1 MAMKIVKRARR
12 TTGMAMG
19 AALMY
24 FCDPQLG
31 AQRRRATQDR
41 VVGWW
46 QGLGQGRRPAETP
59 QAETPQAETPQ
70 VVVGVQPIPPLERVA
85 SAS

>member
-1 MAMKIVKRARR
+1 MAKKIVKRARR
-12 TTGMAMG
+12 ATGMAMG

-31 AQRRRATQDR
+31 AQRRRATKDR
-41 VVGWW
+41 FAGWW
-46 QGLGQGRRPAETP
+46 QGLGQGRRRADTP
-59 QAETPQAETPQ
+59 QI
-70 VVVGVQPIPPLERVA
+70 VVGVEAVPPLERVA

>member
-1 MAMKIVKRARR
+1 
-12 TTGMAMG
+12 MAMG

-31 AQRRRATQDR
+31 DRRRREVKDR
-41 VVGWW
+41 VTTWW
-46 QGLGQGRRPAETP
+46 QGLGRSRTP
-59 QAETPQAETPQ
+59 TTPPQ
-70 VVVGVQPIPPLERVA
+70 VVVGVEPVPPLERVA

>member
-1 MAMKIVKRARR
+1 MAKKIVKRARR
-12 TTGMAMG
+12 ATGMALG

-31 AQRRRATQDR
+31 EQRRRATQDR
-41 VVGWW
+41 VTAWW
-46 QGLGQGRRPAETP
+46 QGLGRGRRPADTP
-59 QAETPQAETPQ
+59 EVAVA
-70 VVVGVQPIPPLERVA
+70 VQPIPPLERVA

>member
-1 MAMKIVKRARR
+1 MAKKIVKRARR
-12 TTGMAMG
+12 ATGMVMG

-31 AQRRRATQDR
+31 AQRRRATQER
-41 VVGWW
+41 VASWW
-46 QGLGQGRRPAETP
+46 QGLGQGRPPVNTP
-59 QAETPQAETPQ
+59 D

>member
-1 MAMKIVKRARR
+1 MATKIVKRARR
-12 TTGMAMG
+12 ATGMAMG

-24 FCDPQLG
+24 FCDPQMG
-31 AQRRRATQDR
+31 AQRRRATKDR
-41 VVGWW
+41 VAGWW
-46 QGLGQGRRPAETP
+46 QGLGQGRRAD
-59 QAETPQAETPQ
+59 TPQ

>member
-31 AQRRRATQDR
+31 AQRRRATKDR
-41 VVGWW
+41 VAGWW
-46 QGLGQGRRPAETP
+46 QGLGQGGGRASAP
-59 QAETPQAETPQ
+59 QDGGEPQ

>member
-1 MAMKIVKRARR
+1 MAKKIVKRARR
-12 TTGMAMG
+12 ATGMAMG

-24 FCDPQLG
+24 FCDPQMG
-31 AQRRRATQDR
+31 AQRRRAMKDR
-41 VVGWW
+41 VAGWW
-46 QGLGQGRRPAETP
+46 QGLGQGHRAD
-59 QAETPQAETPQ
+59 TPQ

>member
-1 MAMKIVKRARR
+1 MAKKIVNRTRRA
-12 TTGMAMG
+12 TGMAMG

-31 AQRRRATQDR
+31 AQRRQATMDR
-41 VVGWW
+41 VTGWW
-46 QGLGQGRRPAETP
+46 QGLGQGRRPATTQGTTP
-59 QAETPQAETPQ
+59 EVT
-70 VVVGVQPIPPLERVA
+70 VDVQPVPPLERVA

>member
-1 MAMKIVKRARR
+1 MATKIVKRARR
-12 TTGMAMG
+12 ATGIAMG

-24 FCDPQLG
+24 FCDPRLG
-31 AQRRRATQDR
+31 AQRRRDTKDR

-46 QGLGQGRRPAETP
+46 QGLGQGRRP
-59 QAETPQAETPQ
+59 AETPQ

>member
-1 MAMKIVKRARR
+1 
-12 TTGMAMG
+12 MAMG

-31 AQRRRATQDR
+31 AQRRQATKDR
-41 VVGWW
+41 VTDWW
-46 QGLGQGRRPAETP
+46 EGLGRSRRPATP
-59 QAETPQAETPQ
+59 E
-70 VVVGVQPIPPLERVA
+70 VVADVQPAPPLERVV

>member
-1 MAMKIVKRARR
+1 MATKIVKRARR
-12 TTGMAMG
+12 TTGMALG

-24 FCDPQLG
+24 FCDPRLG
-31 AQRRRATQDR
+31 VQRRRAAKDR

-46 QGLGQGRRPAETP
+46 QGLGQGRRR
-59 QAETPQAETPQ
+59 AETPQ

-85 SAS
+85 TAS

>member
-31 AQRRRATQDR
+31 AQRRRDTKDR
-41 VVGWW
+41 VASWW
-46 QGLGQGRRPAETP
+46 RSLGQGSRPAAGADVTD
-59 QAETPQAETPQ
+59 ATQ
-70 VVVGVQPIPPLERVA
+70 VVVGVQPVPPLERVA

>member
-31 AQRRRATQDR
+31 AQRRRATQDW

-59 QAETPQAETPQ
+59 QAEPPQ

>member
-1 MAMKIVKRARR
+1 MATKIVKRARR
-12 TTGMAMG
+12 ATGIAMG

-24 FCDPQLG
+24 FCDPRLG
-31 AQRRRATQDR
+31 AQRRRETKDR

-59 QAETPQAETPQ
+59 PQ

>member
-1 MAMKIVKRARR
+1 MAKKIVKRARR
-12 TTGMAMG
+12 ATGMAMG

-24 FCDPQLG
+24 FCDPQMG
-31 AQRRRATQDR
+31 AQRRRATKDR
-41 VVGWW
+41 VTGWW
-46 QGLGQGRRPAETP
+46 QGLGQGRRAD
-59 QAETPQAETPQ
+59 TPQ

>member
-1 MAMKIVKRARR
+1 MAKKMVKRARR
-12 TTGMAMG
+12 TTGMAIG

-31 AQRRRATQDR
+31 ARRRQDTKDR
-41 VVGWW
+41 VTGWW
-46 QGLGQGRRPAETP
+46 NGLGQARRRPGTP
-59 QAETPQAETPQ
+59 QTSPEVKAD
-70 VVVGVQPIPPLERVA
+70 VQPVPPLERVA

>member
-1 MAMKIVKRARR
+1 MAKKIVKRARR
-12 TTGMAMG
+12 ATGMAMG

-24 FCDPQLG
+24 FCDPQMG

-41 VVGWW
+41 VTSWW
-46 QGLGQGRRPAETP
+46 QGLGRGRRPADTP
-59 QAETPQAETPQ
+59 E

>member
-1 MAMKIVKRARR
+1 
-12 TTGMAMG
+12 
-19 AALMY
+19 MY

-31 AQRRRATQDR
+31 AQRRRATQER
-41 VVGWW
+41 VASWW
-46 QGLGQGRRPAETP
+46 QGLGQGRPPVNTP
-59 QAETPQAETPQ
+59 D

>member
-1 MAMKIVKRARR
+1 MAKKIVKRARR
-12 TTGMAMG
+12 ATVIGMG

-31 AQRRRATQDR
+31 AQRRRVTKDR

-46 QGLGQGRRPAETP
+46 QGLGQGRRR
-59 QAETPQAETPQ
+59 AETPQ

>member
-1 MAMKIVKRARR
+1 MAKKIVKRARR
-12 TTGMAMG
+12 ATGMAMG

-24 FCDPQLG
+24 FCDPQMG
-31 AQRRRATQDR
+31 AQRRRATKDR
-41 VVGWW
+41 VAGWW
-46 QGLGQGRRPAETP
+46 QGLAQGRRAD
-59 QAETPQAETPQ
+59 TPQ

>member
-1 MAMKIVKRARR
+1 MAKKIVKRARR
-12 TTGMAMG
+12 ATGMAMG

-24 FCDPQLG
+24 FCDPQMG
-31 AQRRRATQDR
+31 AQRRRATKDR
-41 VVGWW
+41 VAGWW
-46 QGLGQGRRPAETP
+46 QGLGRGRRRPTRLE
-59 QAETPQAETPQ
+59 

>member
-1 MAMKIVKRARR
+1 MAKKMVKRARR
-12 TTGMAMG
+12 ATGMAMG

-31 AQRRRATQDR
+31 DRRRREVKDR
-41 VVGWW
+41 VTTWW
-46 QGLGQGRRPAETP
+46 QGLGRSRTP
-59 QAETPQAETPQ
+59 TTPPQ
-70 VVVGVQPIPPLERVA
+70 VVVGVEPVPPLERVA

>member
-31 AQRRRATQDR
+31 AQRRRATKDR
-41 VVGWW
+41 VASWW
-46 QGLGQGRRPAETP
+46 QGLGQSRRRAGAP
-59 QAETPQAETPQ
+59 QVGDAPQ

>member
-1 MAMKIVKRARR
+1 MAKKIVKRARR
-12 TTGMAMG
+12 ATGMVMG

-31 AQRRRATQDR
+31 AQRRRATQER
-41 VVGWW
+41 VASWW
-46 QGLGQGRRPAETP
+46 QGLGQGRPPVDTP
-59 QAETPQAETPQ
+59 D